1 MKYRNFI
8 FVMAFLFTTII
19 GNAAVGFVQNSR
31 LASGKWVKIEVK
43 DRGIHV
49 ISYDQLREMG
59 FPDPQ
64 KVGVYGKGGTMQDVN
79 FRSNAGDIVY
89 TDDVQPVSVVHS
101 RDRLLFYAEGVD
113 KLRWNENE
121 SRFVKVSKNLYSDTG
136 VYFLSDS
143 EKPLLSKETALNDDE
158 AEVLNWGMDYIY
170 HEKDLYQN
178 DTKTGQLFWGESFLN
193 QGNILKFKEPAALAV
208 DGEVLLEYS
217 FYVEP
222 NNESKLPYTYTMSMD
237 ESEES
242 FTQTRNKAK
251 TSKYVAVNLM
261 EIFDV
266 KPKGEFN
273 ISLSTICEESSYV
286 NLDYWMLTYPKRFP
300 SLQETDIKTEH
311 YLVQTK
317 FEHNYRLNV
326 PKGMCVWNVT
336 DPSAPVVFFPDPYGD
351 KQSDFDSIIFEA
363 TGDYML
369 LAFAYPDSNNIQTIV
384 AWNEVENQ
392 NLHALTTENVELVI
406 ATVPEYKK
414 YAEEI
419 AELHRNFDDTKTIVV
434 TTEQLYNEFSS
445 GIPHPIAYRAFMKML
460 YEQGD
465 GNIKNLLLLGPSL
478 GDFRNPECSK
488 TPYDI
493 HIAFQESEPTIEDE
507 AGVVYDFLGML
518 DDNVNMNAL
527 YGSTMQVG
535 VGVLNC
541 NNDRECRR
549 AMRKIRSYLEN
560 RGEYVWM
567 MNDIMTLGGE
577 GDKHSHDWHADTF
590 AQFIRNSTYA
600 PYAVSNVSIDAL
612 GYEAARKKMIS
623 KLEEGKL
630 FLIYYGHGDARM
642 IGPNIEFFSTS
653 DVLKLNNG
661 HRGFMFLGG
670 CHFSAP
676 DRGSRGLGE
685 DLVLSTDGGMTGGIV
700 STRAS
705 YSSKNWELSQKFAN
719 KWLKEDWDRF
729 PTIGEIYARTK
740 SKSEFNNSLFYMYA
754 GDPALKIPVASGR
767 IETVLK
773 TVPVPG
779 GMLRI
784 SGKIIDQNG
793 SHDTN
798 FEGKCV
804 VKIMKPDVTLVSK
817 DYVTNTCGASNA
829 SERDT
834 LRIKYMA
841 ERLLAMEFN
850 VTKGEFIA
858 EIPVPNEFKKYVGKE
873 LGIYLSAVD
882 PEALV
887 GAVGHCYVPINESG
901 ESGVPVEDRDEEAPM
916 LSISFDSTNSLLY
929 VTASDNAGM
938 RSSPDIL
945 KVKVDDNDV
954 LASSMHLTNAGVI
967 TGKFEAVSDLIDL
980 APGKHVAAVECVD
993 MAGNVRKV
1001 EYDFEKIEN
1010 KESIYLTLSSRA
1022 VVDTL
1027 TIDLAGAD
1035 GAQVE
1040 LTIVDSLGN
1049 KVLQRS
1055 ISGTSFEWDCRDAN
1069 GVLVNPGLYRMK
1081 ACTVENG
1088 SLPKYSKWETIAI
1101 LQ

>member
-1 MKYRNFI
+1 MKYGYLI
-8 FVMAFLFTTII
+8 FVMAYLFTAFRVDAEIE
-19 GNAAVGFVQNSR
+19 FVQNSR
-31 LASGKWVKIEVK
+31 LMSGIWIKIKVE
-43 DRGIHV
+43 DRGV
-49 ISYDQLREMG
+49 YAISYEELLKMG
-59 FPDPQ
+59 FANPQ
-64 KVGVYGKGGTMQDVN
+64 KVGVYGKGGAMLDEN
-79 FRSNAGDIVY
+79 FISSNGEKLYNDDI
-89 TDDVQPVSVVHS
+89 QPVSVVHS

-113 KLRWNENE
+113 KLRWSENE
-121 SRFVKVSKNLYSDTG
+121 SRFVRTSKNLYSDTG
-136 VYFLSDS
+136 VYFLSDCQ
-143 EKPLLSKETALNDDE
+143 EPLLAKEISIKDAN
-158 AEVLNWGMDYIY
+158 AEVLKEGRDYFF
-170 HEKDLYQN
+170 HEKDLFHN
-178 DTKTGQLFWGESFLN
+178 DTHTGQIFWGESFRDY
-193 QGNILKFKEPAALAV
+193 GDTIKFKVPAEYATN
-208 DGEVLLEYS
+208 GEATLDCN
-217 FYVEP
+217 FYLEP
-222 NNESKLPYTYTMSMD
+222 NADIKLFYTYSMSID
-237 ESEES
+237 ESHNAYAKS
-242 FTQTRNKAK
+242 GSRAK
-251 TSKYVAVNLM
+251 TSKYVAENLCNQFAVNP
-261 EIFDV
+261 E
-266 KPKGEFN
+266 GEFN
-273 ISLSTICEESSYV
+273 ISLSAVCEESSYV
-286 NLDYWMLTYPKRFP
+286 NLDYWLLTYPKRFP
-300 SLQETDIKTEH
+300 SLQEPCDKAEH
-311 YLVQTK
+311 YLIPAEDK
-317 FEHNYRLNV
+317 ARYRISI
-326 PKGMCVWNVT
+326 PAGMCVWDVT
-336 DPSAPVVFFPDPYGD
+336 DPKAPVICLPYAD
-351 KQSDFDSIIFEA
+351 DFNSVVVEAARDYISLALISSDA
-363 TGDYML
+363 K
-369 LAFAYPDSNNIQTIV
+369 NIQSISG
-384 AWNEVENQ
+384 WNEVENQ
-392 NLHALTTENVELVI
+392 NLHALTNENVEFII
-406 ATVPEYKK
+406 ATVPEFKQ

-419 AELHRNFDDTKTIVV
+419 AELHRKFDNTNTAVV
-434 TTEQLYNEFSS
+434 TTEQLYNEFS
-445 GIPHPIAYRAFMKML
+445 GGVPDPMAYRAFMKML
-460 YEQGD
+460 YDHG
-465 GNIKNLLLLGPSL
+465 GGSLKNLLLFGPSS
-478 GDFRNPECSK
+478 GDFRNPDSPLS
-488 TPYDI
+488 PYNI
-493 HIAFQESEPTIEDE
+493 HIAYQEPEPTMDKE
-507 AGVVYDFLGML
+507 AGAVYDFYGML
-518 DDNVNMNAL
+518 ADNVNVNYL
-527 YGSTMQVG
+527 YRETMHIG
-535 VGVLNC
+535 VGVLSC
-541 NNDRECRR
+541 TNDAECRR
-549 AMRKIRSYLEN
+549 AIRKIRSYLEN
-560 RGEYVWM
+560 RGEYAWL
-567 MNDIMTLGGE
+567 MNDFLTLGGE
-577 GDKHSHDWHADTF
+577 GDVHVHDKQAENC
-590 AQFIRNSTYA
+590 AQIIRSSTPA
-600 PYAVSNVSIDAL
+600 PYAVSNVSVDAL
-612 GYEAARKKMIS
+612 GYESARKKMVA

-630 FLIYYGHGDARM
+630 CMIYYGHGDVRM
-642 IGPNIEFFSTS
+642 MGPNIQFFSTS
-653 DVLKLNNG
+653 DVLALKND

-676 DRGSRGLGE
+676 DMGSRGLGE
-685 DLVLSTDGGMTGGIV
+685 DLVLSTDGGMIGGIV

-705 YSSKNWELSQKFAN
+705 YSSKNWELSQRFADS
-719 KWLKEDWDRF
+719 WLKAGWNDF
-729 PTIGEIYARTK
+729 PTIGEVYAKTK
-740 SKSEFNNSLFYMYA
+740 SKSTTNNSLSYIYS
-754 GDPALKIPVASGR
+754 GDPALKVPVASGR

-938 RSSPDIL
+938 IYSTEIL
-945 KVKVDDNDV
+945 KITVDGKDV
-954 LASSMHLTNAGVI
+954 SAFSMHFANAGAI
-967 TGKFEAVSDLIDL
+967 TGKYEAVSDLIDL

-1022 VVDTL
+1022 VVDAL

-1035 GAQVE
+1035 GAPVE
-1040 LTIVDSLGN
+1040 LTILDSSGN